1 MNAKALIAANWKMN
15 PRTLKEARA
24 LFAAIQGP
32 ASKLRFSSAVLCVP
46 FPFLESL
53 RSNYNGKKIYF
64 GAQDVFW
71 EPSGSFTGE
80 VSVEQL
86 LSIGSEYVI
95 IGHSERREL
104 GESNDS
110 IARKLSAAIS
120 AELITILCV
129 GEHERDAEGNYLG
142 FIRAQIESAIQG
154 APQRYWGNIVIAYEP
169 LWAIGRR
176 AEDAVTSHDLH
187 TMALY
192 IRKVLRELL
201 GDKVALDIPILYGGS
216 VEPANA
222 EELLREGAVDGF
234 LIGHASL
241 VATQFIDI
249 LKAAEQVW
257 KEKLKAVTNKSIQH
271 TTTKNTGVTSKK
283 THSLQRKRIRPVAS
297 TKKK

>member
-46 FPFLESL
+46 FPFLGLL
-53 RSNYNGKKIYF
+53 RSNYSGKKISF

-95 IGHSERREL
+95 VGHSERREL

-120 AELITILCV
+120 AELTTILCV
-129 GEHERDAEGNYLG
+129 GEHERDTEGNYLG
-142 FIRAQIESAIQG
+142 FVRTQIESAIQG

-169 LWAIGRR
+169 LWAIGRQ
-176 AEDAVTSHDLH
+176 ADDAVTSHDLH

-192 IRKVLRELL
+192 IRKVLRELV

-216 VEPANA
+216 VEPTNA

-249 LKAAEQVW
+249 LQTAERVW
-257 KEKLKAVTNKSIQH
+257 KERLKVETHKSTQH
-271 TTTKNTGVTSKK
+271 KVAKNTGARSKK
-283 THSLQRKRIRPVAS
+283 SGSLGRKIF
-297 TKKK
+297 T